1 MFFDWLKV
9 FFDTFGKELFMPVII
24 FVICLIFGTPVKKS
38 FSSAVLVGVGLKG
51 MAFIT
56 SAFGG
61 ILSPL
66 VQQIVDTTGLNLPAL
81 DIGWQAVAG
90 VAYSTNIGMMFIG
103 VGLIFQIVL
112 WLVKVTDIF
121 MPSDLWN
128 NYSIIV
134 WGSLFYQLMNNL
146 VMAFVLMLF
155 VNLVTLLLAETV
167 QKRWSIYYGYPNCA
181 MTAPHHMG
189 DVPMYLVLNILLGKI
204 GLDKVRIDPET
215 IKKKIGFLGEPMY
228 IGLIVGILL
237 GVVGL
242 GHIGKLVAKKAAGI
256 GMKQIL
262 AYDPYVS
269 QEALDAQGLRVTLVS
284 QEELF
289 RRSDIVSLHMR
300 LTPETKNSIG
310 AEQLGWMK
318 PTAYLINTS
327 RAGVLD
333 KDAFVA
339 ALQSRSI
346 GGAALD
352 VFWEEPVPADD
363 PLLALDNLTM
373 TPHTAGNVVDALPKS
388 PLLLAKVIQDYWAA
402 GRSDM
407 VVNQSAL
414 KA

>member
-1 MFFDWLKV
+1 MKIVAIGDIVVPCELLEEAAYAIAGEREHTVKTILWPCENRQEFQKKSLNLEKNGPTAEKVPEEAYTEIADADILLTHFCPVPADLIDAGKKLKLIGTCRGGMEHV
-9 FFDTFGKELFMPVII
+9 DVNHATGRNIPVIHCI
-24 FVICLIFGTPVKKS
+24 RNAECTSDFAI
-38 FSSAVLVGVGLKG
+38 GL
-51 MAFIT
+51 
-56 SAFGG
+56 
-61 ILSPL
+61 
-66 VQQIVDTTGLNLPAL
+66 
-81 DIGWQAVAG
+81 
-90 VAYSTNIGMMFIG
+90 MF
-103 VGLIFQIVL
+103 
-112 WLVKVTDIF
+112 
-121 MPSDLWN
+121 
-128 NYSIIV
+128 
-134 WGSLFYQLMNNL
+134 
-146 VMAFVLMLF
+146 
-155 VNLVTLLLAETV
+155 AETRNIARAHAAIKGGSWRKDYV
-167 QKRWSIYYGYPNCA
+167 NSAYTTSMCE
-181 MTAPHHMG
+181 MT
-189 DVPMYLVLNILLGKI
+189 LG
-204 GLDKVRIDPET
+204 L
-215 IKKKIGFLGEPMY
+215 
-228 IGLIVGILL
+228 
-237 GVVGL
+237 VGL